1 MEGNNNTQGEKTG
14 EKSQPDESELITFRT
29 DELMCYGVLDYE
41 GNEMM
46 AAITG
51 YDLEVRFNMRIIN
64 SLADAE
70 SCANALAD
78 VFYQALMKQLIARN
92 ASFIKPEHPE

>member
-1 MEGNNNTQGEKTG
+1 MEINNENETRDTVM
-14 EKSQPDESELITFRT
+14 FRT
-29 DELMCYGVLDYE
+29 DELMYLGVLDYE

-51 YDLEVRFNMRIIN
+51 YDLNVSFNMKLIN

-78 VFYQALMKQLIARN
+78 VFYEALMEKLLAGKTDLSN
-92 ASFIKPEHPE
+92 HP